1 VNASLAG
8 LTVVVARPAAQAGPL
23 LASLRAA
30 GAEPIAIPALV
41 IEPLALDPA
50 EARADCDWLIFTSA
64 NAVEHYPGPL
74 PAAGG
79 PRIAAVGRA
88 TARALAERGVA
99 VDALPRERFD
109 SEGLLALPEFAAP
122 LSGSILIVRGQG
134 GRELL
139 REELERR
146 GAGLRVAEVYRRRR
160 AAPDPGTLALLGEAL
175 GAGRRIVTA
184 VTSVEILEGL
194 LAQLPDTVAAALR
207 ATTLLVPGERVAA
220 AAAQLGWRGPLLR
233 ATSAEDAAMLQAIEH
248 ATSHGERAG
257 PA

>member
-1 VNASLAG
+1 MKASLAG
-8 LTVVVARPAAQAGPL
+8 ITVVVTRPAAQSGPFV
-23 LASLRAA
+23 ASLHAA

-50 EARADCDWLIFTSA
+50 EAPADPDWLIFTSA

-74 PAAGG
+74 PGTG
-79 PRIAAVGRA
+79 RSRIAAVGRA
-88 TARALAERGVA
+88 TARALAERGIK

-109 SEGLLALPEFAAP
+109 SEGLLALPQFAAP
-122 LSGSILIVRGQG
+122 LRAKVLIVRGQG

-146 GAGLRVAEVYRRRR
+146 GAELSVAEVYRRRR
-160 AAPDPGTLALLGEAL
+160 AAADQRAHALIAEAL
-175 GAGRRIVTA
+175 AAGRHIVTT

-194 LAQLPDTVAAALR
+194 LAQLPEAIAGPLR
-207 ATTLLVPGERVAA
+207 QTTLLVPGERVAS
-220 AAAQLGWRGPLLR
+220 AAAQLGWRGPLVR
-233 ATSAEDAAMLQAIEH
+233 ATSAEDSAMLQALKQ
-248 ATSHGERAG
+248 ATSHGEGSG

>member
-1 VNASLAG
+1 MKASLAG
-8 LTVVVARPAAQAGPL
+8 LTVVVTRPAAQAGPFI
-23 LASLRAA
+23 ASLQAA
-30 GAEPIAIPALV
+30 GAEPIGIPALV
-41 IEPLALDPA
+41 IEPMTLDPA
-50 EARADCDWLIFTSA
+50 EARAECDWLIFTSA

-74 PAAGG
+74 PAAGK

-88 TARALAERGVA
+88 TARALAERGIA
-99 VDALPRERFD
+99 VDALPRGRFD

-122 LSGSILIVRGQG
+122 LSGSVLIVRGQG

-146 GAGLRVAEVYRRRR
+146 GAELRVAEVYRRRR
-160 AAPDPGTLALLGEAL
+160 ATAEPRTLELLTGALAT
-175 GAGRRIVTA
+175 GRRIVTA

-194 LAQLPDTVAAALR
+194 LAQLPDAIAGPLR

-220 AAAQLGWRGPLLR
+220 AAARLGWRGPLVL
-233 ATSAEDAAMLQAIEH
+233 AASAEDAAMLQAIER